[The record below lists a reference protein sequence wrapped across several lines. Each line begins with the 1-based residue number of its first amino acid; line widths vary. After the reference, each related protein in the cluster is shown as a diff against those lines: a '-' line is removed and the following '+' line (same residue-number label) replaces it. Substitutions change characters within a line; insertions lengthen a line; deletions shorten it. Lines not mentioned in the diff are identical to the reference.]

1 MAVASPPAGNAEH
14 GRAQAAAPASDA
26 GEYHEVPNGPPLDDV
41 AATAGTA
48 ASEYHR
54 GGFLEIARAFGVL
67 GWTAFGGPAAHI
79 GYFHKAFV
87 VDRKWM
93 SDEVFAELLAVG
105 HMLPGP
111 TSTQFSFAV
120 GITQRGPL
128 GGLLS
133 GALFQYPG
141 LLLMAA
147 SGAAAAHWLH
157 DTPPWLSGA
166 AAGMA
171 AVAVALVAAAAV
183 QLSRKMCTD
192 AITLALCSG
201 TGVITIFYQ
210 QQWIFPALIF
220 GGGLVTLVTG
230 GPDSRA
236 GATNRGQTIEYLD
249 VGIAAGCILLLAWLA
264 VLVGS
269 IVARAIVPY
278 RQAPWAFYV
287 TGSIIFGGGQVVLPL
302 LESQVV
308 QFETVCN
315 STESINSSS
324 LFLTLQDCQHMER
337 NDTWVT
343 EEQFLTGLAIAQAMP
358 GPLFNFAA
366 YLGYIIGGVWGVA
379 ICWLGLFAPGVVL
392 MYAVMPFWGHL
403 RTNSVYRKMLPGL
416 NAAAVGL
423 IWASLEQLGMKAY
436 TISIIPVIS
445 VLLAIF
451 GYFSTDYLKVPAPI
465 VVIAGG
471 AIGALSPMLAS
482 WLRAH

>member
-1 MAVASPPAGNAEH
+1 
-14 GRAQAAAPASDA
+14 
-26 GEYHEVPNGPPLDDV
+26 
-41 AATAGTA
+41 
-48 ASEYHR
+48 
-54 GGFLEIARAFGVL
+54 
-67 GWTAFGGPAAHI
+67 
-79 GYFHKAFV
+79 
-87 VDRKWM
+87 M

-192 AITLALCSG
+192 AVTLTLCAG
-201 TGVITIFYQ
+201 TGIITIFYQ

-230 GPDSRA
+230 GTDNRA
-236 GATNRGQTIEYLD
+236 VARNQGQTIEYLG

-264 VLVGS
+264 VL
-269 IVARAIVPY
+269 
-278 RQAPWAFYV
+278 AFYV

-315 STESINSSS
+315 STNSMNPFS
-324 LFLTLQDCQHMER
+324 LFSTLQDCQHIER

-436 TISIIPVIS
+436 TISNIPVIS
-445 VLLAIF
+445 LLLAIF

-471 AIGALSPMLAS
+471 AVGALSPMLAS

>member
-1 MAVASPPAGNAEH
+1 MVVASPPAGDTEH
-14 GRAQAAAPASDA
+14 GRADAAAPMGDA
-26 GEYHEVPNGPPLDDV
+26 GAYAEAPSGPPLDGA
-41 AATAGTA
+41 AATIGTA
-48 ASEYHR
+48 AEEYHR

-67 GWTAFGGPAAHI
+67 GWTAFGGPAAHV

-93 SDEVFAELLAVG
+93 SDQVFAELLALG
-105 HMLPGP
+105 YMLPGP
-111 TSTQFSFAV
+111 SSSQFSFAV
-120 GITQRGPL
+120 GITQLGPL

-147 SGAAAAHWLH
+147 SGAAAALWLH
-157 DTPPWLSGA
+157 DTPPWLSGT

-183 QLSRKMCTD
+183 QLSRNICTD
-192 AITLALCSG
+192 AVTLALCAS

-220 GGGLVTLVTG
+220 GGGLVTLVTRRT
-230 GPDSRA
+230 DSRA
-236 GATNRGQTIEYLD
+236 VARNQGQTIENLG

-269 IVARAIVPY
+269 IALRAIVPY

-315 STESINSSS
+315 STTSTNSS
-324 LFLTLQDCQHMER
+324 LFSTLQDCQHIER

-343 EEQFLTGLAIAQAMP
+343 EEQFLTGLAIAQSMP

-366 YLGYIIGGVWGVA
+366 YLGYIIGGVRGVA
-379 ICWLGLFAPGVVL
+379 ICWLGLFAPGVL
-392 MYAVMPFWGHL
+392 LLYAAMPFWGHL
-403 RTNSVYRKMLPGL
+403 RTNSVYRKMLPGQ

-436 TISIIPVIS
+436 TISIIPAIS

-451 GYFSTDYLKVPAPI
+451 GYFSTVYLKVPAPI

-471 AIGALSPMLAS
+471 AVGALSPMLAS